1 MISRNRKINF
11 IIILIMVVLNVS
23 FAYFYNTA
31 VSKVFFEAANKDYGI
46 LQQQNSQIV
55 EKLKAEGDI
64 AMWDNI
70 IEPYEEYIVIYDKD
84 NQVVAKTDNGNFS
97 ALDVKVRTPF
107 EFKGEAYLLRTSV
120 YFLRDYD
127 NSTKVMAKFITV
139 EVLIVLTAFFI
150 LIMIIYSFM
159 LRPFRVVYKAIEE
172 YDRSGKLI
180 EIKLKGYAGRVYRR
194 FASMAKNV
202 ESQQQNERRIIASI
216 SHDIKTPLTSIM
228 GYSEQLKKENLS
240 EERRERYLNTVYDK
254 AVDIRTIVDEF
265 DEYLGCNMPYEMKK
279 SRITVDEIEKC
290 LLNDYAD
297 DFMFSGISF
306 EVRCH
311 TDKETVILGDFQK
324 LKRVCSNILTNSVK
338 HFKGDEKKIVV
349 EIFCADE
356 MIAVKFSDNGEGVP
370 EDKLEMI
377 FEPLYTSDEGRKVAG
392 LGLSI
397 CREITE
403 SHGGRI
409 YAEKSDMG
417 GLAIT
422 VELPEV
428 QEI

>member
-84 NQVVAKTDNGNFS
+84 NQVVAKTDNGNLS

-150 LIMIIYSFM
+150 LIMIIYSFT

>member
-31 VSKVFFEAANKDYGI
+31 VSKVFIEAANKDYGI

-84 NQVVAKTDNGNFS
+84 NQVVAKTDNGNLS

-150 LIMIIYSFM
+150 LIMIIYSFT

-311 TDKETVILGDFQK
+311 TDKETVILGDVQK

>member
-150 LIMIIYSFM
+150 LIMIIYSFT

-297 DFMFSGISF
+297 DFMLSGISF
-306 EVRCH
+306 EIRNH
-311 TDKETVILGDFQK
+311 ADEEAEIMGDIQR